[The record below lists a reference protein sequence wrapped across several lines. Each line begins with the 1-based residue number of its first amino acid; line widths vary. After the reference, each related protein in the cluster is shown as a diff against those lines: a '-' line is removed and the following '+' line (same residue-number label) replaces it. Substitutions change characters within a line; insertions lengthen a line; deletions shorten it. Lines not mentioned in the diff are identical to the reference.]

1 MRRYVAFA
9 AALLLLLL
17 GSQAVLAQYGPSGPL
32 TVSNANPAAGA
43 QITVSAVG
51 FAPSSPVQI
60 TIESSSSA
68 PALLATA
75 NTDATG
81 AFSKSVTIPASTA
94 GHYTLSARGTDT
106 SGSVLVLTAS
116 IEVAAGEVAGVTS
129 PPTSTPPVSDVAG
142 VTSPPTSTTPVSDTG
157 RSGSD
162 VLVIAIAGAG
172 IVLMTGILM
181 LVTNKS
187 RSLR

>member
-32 TVSNANPAAGA
+32 TVSNANPVAGA

-81 AFSKSVTIPASTA
+81 AFSKSVTIPASAA

-116 IEVAAGEVAGVTS
+116 IEVAAGE
-129 PPTSTPPVSDVAG
+129 VAG